1 MDNPYN
7 LKIINNNY
15 YIIFKSNNKYNEVEV
30 TKEVFDLMN
39 RFELD
44 DLNEL
49 QDKREMNEFDRHI
62 EHSEL
67 TEHTLNNRM
76 LFKQESIEDLII
88 RKTSLED
95 LRKAINMLPEVQRRR
110 IKLYYFDELTEK
122 GKEKVLEISSKI
134 DVKLEEKC
142 PGNSKV
148 RKCITKEYFKKLNSC

>member
-1 MDNPYN
+1 MVDRPKRRKKMDNPYN
-7 LKIINNNY
+7 LKIINSNY

-44 DLNEL
+44 DLKEL
-49 QDKREMNEFDRHI
+49 NEFDRHI

-76 LFKQESIEDLII
+76 LFKEESIEDLII

-95 LRKAINMLPEVQRRR
+95 LRKAINMLSEVQRRR

-122 GKEKVLEISSKI
+122 EIA
-134 DVKLEEKC
+134 KLENVSQK
-142 PGNSKV
+142 NISKSLTV
-148 RKCITKEYFKKLNSC
+148 AKNNLKEILKKLV

>member
-1 MDNPYN
+1 MVDRPKRRKKMDNPYN
-7 LKIINNNY
+7 LKIINNNC

-44 DLNEL
+44 DLKEL
-49 QDKREMNEFDRHI
+49 NEFDRHI

-67 TEHTLNNRM
+67 TERTLNNRM

-95 LRKAINMLPEVQRRR
+95 LRKAINMLSEVQRRR

-122 GKEKVLEISSKI
+122 EIA
-134 DVKLEEKC
+134 KLENVSQK
-142 PGNSKV
+142 NISKSLTAA
-148 RKCITKEYFKKLNSC
+148 KNNLKEILKKLV

>member
-1 MDNPYN
+1 MVDRPKRRKKMDNPYN

-44 DLNEL
+44 DLKEL
-49 QDKREMNEFDRHI
+49 NEFDRHI

-76 LFKQESIEDLII
+76 LFKEESIEDLII

-95 LRKAINMLPEVQRRR
+95 LRKAINMLSEVQRRR

-122 GKEKVLEISSKI
+122 EIA
-134 DVKLEEKC
+134 KLENVSQK
-142 PGNSKV
+142 NISKSLTAA
-148 RKCITKEYFKKLNSC
+148 KNDLKEILKKLV

>member
-1 MDNPYN
+1 MVDRPKRRKKMDNPYN
-7 LKIINNNY
+7 LKIINNNF

-44 DLNEL
+44 DLKEL
-49 QDKREMNEFDRHI
+49 NEFDRHI

-95 LRKAINMLPEVQRRR
+95 LRKAINMLPEV
-110 IKLYYFDELTEK
+110 D
-122 GKEKVLEISSKI
+122 
-134 DVKLEEKC
+134 
-142 PGNSKV
+142 
-148 RKCITKEYFKKLNSC
+148 RKSVV

>member
-1 MDNPYN
+1 MVDRPKRRKKMDNPYN
-7 LKIINNNY
+7 LKIINNSY

-44 DLNEL
+44 DLKEL
-49 QDKREMNEFDRHI
+49 NEFDRHI

-76 LFKQESIEDLII
+76 LFKEESIEDLII

-122 GKEKVLEISSKI
+122 EIA
-134 DVKLEEKC
+134 KLENVSQK
-142 PGNSKV
+142 NISKSLTIA
-148 RKCITKEYFKKLNSC
+148 KNNLKEILKKLV

>member
-1 MDNPYN
+1 MVDRPKRRRKMDNPYN
-7 LKIINNNY
+7 LKIINNSY

-44 DLNEL
+44 DLKEL
-49 QDKREMNEFDRHI
+49 NEFDRHI

-76 LFKQESIEDLII
+76 LFKEESIEDLII

-122 GKEKVLEISSKI
+122 EIARLENVSQKNISKSLTTAKNNLKEILKNLV
-134 DVKLEEKC
+134 
-142 PGNSKV
+142 
-148 RKCITKEYFKKLNSC
+148 